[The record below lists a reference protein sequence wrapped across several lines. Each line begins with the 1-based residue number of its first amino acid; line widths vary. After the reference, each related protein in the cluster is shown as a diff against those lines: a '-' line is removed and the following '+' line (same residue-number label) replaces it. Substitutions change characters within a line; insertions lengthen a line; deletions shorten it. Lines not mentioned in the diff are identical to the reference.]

1 MASTSICTCG
11 EDAQDILCEF
21 HNIHDDKNNN
31 NNNEDL
37 ANTSSDSTSSWNWML
52 DYTLPEGC
60 TCTPQ
65 AQDIMCTACVPQH
78 YTIENDMTEEEN
90 VDDKK
95 DKVEGMVEEKVKEK
109 VDDNVEASN
118 GEDNVEED
126 LEKEEDE
133 FIPGTPPKIT
143 ATTIRKLIRANKTN
157 DKNNKT
163 NTNNNSQPES
173 VSLLCIGED
182 EVAD

>member
-52 DYTLPEGC
+52 DYPPPEGC
-60 TCTPQ
+60 SCTPQ

-109 VDDNVEASN
+109 VDDNVEGN

-126 LEKEEDE
+126 LEEEGDE

-173 VSLLCIGED
+173 VSLLCSGED